1 MGWLEYDRFLLG
13 VCLIFRGVL
22 VSFRECNSLTWW
34 NHGCLHSPWN
44 YQLDFPLKNT
54 PFASKGMAYL
64 PTKLIFRGFFLAVSS
79 REGRSWNILGSTH
92 SLHEMTSHYIPTGM
106 LWTSKSW
113 QTIICRTWSS
123 IHSQRLGT
131 TLTFSDSSEI
141 SHPFFEVN
149 NWNWMT
155 MTHMNKVCAMNVPNN

>member
-1 MGWLEYDRFLLG
+1 MYKDERSGARNKKPLKLPETNKMVGIPVSFWVSAYFQG
-13 VCLIFRGVL
+13 QA

-44 YQLDFPLKNT
+44 YQLDFPLKNNHL
-54 PFASKGMAYL
+54 L
-64 PTKLIFRGFFLAVSS
+64 PQKEWIIFQNWFSGFFFLAVSF

-92 SLHEMTSHYIPTGM
+92 SLHEMTSHCIPTGM

-131 TLTFSDSSEI
+131 TLTFSEEWNF
-141 SHPFFEVN
+141 PF
-149 NWNWMT
+149 
-155 MTHMNKVCAMNVPNN
+155 PSLR